1 MGIVRERLKEAL
13 KTSLKEQ
20 DAIAVSTLRLILAAL
35 KDRDI
40 AARTKGEEGVITDD
54 RIYALLQTMIK
65 QRRESIEHYEKG
77 GRLDLAE
84 REQRESEIIQSF
96 LPKQLEPE
104 EVDQAVTTTIAELG
118 ASGLRDMGKV
128 MGALKERYVGQ
139 MDFGKAS
146 AVVKEK
152 LAAG

>member
-104 EVDQAVTTTIAELG
+104 EVDQAVTTTIAEFG